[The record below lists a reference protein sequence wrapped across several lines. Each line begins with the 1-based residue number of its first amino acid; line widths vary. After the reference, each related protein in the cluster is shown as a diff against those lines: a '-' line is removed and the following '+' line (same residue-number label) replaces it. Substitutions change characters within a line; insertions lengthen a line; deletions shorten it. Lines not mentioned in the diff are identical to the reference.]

1 MSERGSGP
9 HVVLVRPRL
18 AGNLGAVARAM
29 KNFGLSRLTLVDAEI
44 ESWTE
49 AQRMA
54 VHAEDVLAGVVH
66 SADLEATLA
75 SASWLVATTNR
86 PPAGMQVLTP
96 REVAELAVERG
107 APTLLFGGE
116 TSGLELGEIRRCHSA
131 SMIPV
136 AQAQSSL
143 NLAQAVCV
151 YAAEWFARHGRDSE
165 LALRPR
171 TDPPAP
177 AGLLHQLERLLVRV
191 LEHSRWAGADRRPD
205 AIGELLQ
212 PWFRA
217 GLSEREVRV
226 WLTALGKLLPP
237 H

>member
-1 MSERGSGP
+1 MSGLLAELQI
-9 HVVLVRPRL
+9 VLLRPKI

-29 KNFGLSRLTLVDAEI
+29 KNFGLRRLVLVDAEI
-44 ESWTE
+44 DGMTD

-54 VHAEDVLAGVVH
+54 VHAEDVLDGAVH
-66 SADLEATLA
+66 SDDLGAVLAGAD
-75 SASWLVATTNR
+75 WLVATTNR

-96 REVAELAVERG
+96 RQVAEQAHQRG
-107 APTLLFGGE
+107 APLLLFGGE
-116 TSGLELGEIRRCHSA
+116 TSGLELGEIRRCHCA

-136 AQAQSSL
+136 AAGQSSL

-205 AIGELLQ
+205 AVGELMQ